1 MTNAVEY
8 GDYRTISLIAHA
20 SKIMLKIL
28 TKRIEAKAKDYI
40 GRNQF
45 GFRTGCGTR
54 DAIGVMRMLCERSLE
69 HGNDVYICFVD
80 FEKAFDRVNWVKM
93 MSTLRNLG
101 VDWRDRRM
109 IAELYMNQEAV
120 VRIADDV

>member
-45 GFRTGCGTR
+45 GFRTG
-54 DAIGVMRMLCERSLE
+54 
-69 HGNDVYICFVD
+69 
-80 FEKAFDRVNWVKM
+80 
-93 MSTLRNLG
+93 
-101 VDWRDRRM
+101 
-109 IAELYMNQEAV
+109 
-120 VRIADDV
+120 